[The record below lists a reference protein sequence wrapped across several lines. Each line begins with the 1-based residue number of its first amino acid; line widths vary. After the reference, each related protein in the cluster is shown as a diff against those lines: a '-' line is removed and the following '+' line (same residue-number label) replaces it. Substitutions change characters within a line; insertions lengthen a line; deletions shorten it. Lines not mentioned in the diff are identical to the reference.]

1 MPGWAT
7 GPATRVNNS
16 RNGSTPSLARA
27 LVIDPDQATSASS
40 GPAPDQPNPS
50 INCRN
55 TSS

>member
-1 MPGWAT
+1 MHNAYEEDVMLEALINAWHDA
-7 GPATRVNNS
+7 VNN
-16 RNGSTPSLARA
+16 RDLA
-27 LVIDPDQATSASS
+27 IDPDQATSASS